1 LIEWFTV
8 KVVNVVLE
16 DGDWEKLN
24 ALKEAL
30 KMPWPQFLME
40 LADKHPQNNG
50 GVS

>member
-1 LIEWFTV
+1 M

-24 ALKEAL
+24 TLKEAL
-30 KMPWPQFLME
+30 KLSWPQFLME

-50 GVS
+50 VTR